1 MPASSGYKICLLFLL
16 HCDTFIVNDCLFIK
30 FSRHVVHINV
40 ISEITTAFVSCII
53 CLPPTLR
60 FSDDDKRGSSLFL
73 FGVQRI
79 VLIKYILYTYTK
91 LIRIVK
97 YVRTMDDV
105 LPHDVA
111 ETICSYLCRSEFPS
125 RWIYQVCDKHKTKER
140 NIVKS

>member
-1 MPASSGYKICLLFLL
+1 MPASSGFKICLLFLL

-79 VLIKYILYTYTK
+79 VLIKYIPYTYTK

-105 LPHDVA
+105 LPA
-111 ETICSYLCRSEFPS
+111 
-125 RWIYQVCDKHKTKER
+125 
-140 NIVKS
+140 